1 MSNTNLIRDYF
12 DAFNANDSERMLA
25 CLAENVEHHPNEGA
39 PRHGIAAFRAFLAEM
54 DRAYRE
60 EARDLVLFEG
70 PAGRVAAEFVIHGS
84 YLETQEGLPEATG
97 QVYVLPVGSFFE
109 IRDGR
114 IARVTTYY
122 NLSDWL
128 RQVGG

>member
-1 MSNTNLIRDYF
+1 MSSTDLIQGYF
-12 DAFNANDSERMLA
+12 GAFNAGDIERMLA
-25 CLAENVEHHPNEGA
+25 CLAEDVVHHPNEGT
-39 PRHGIAAFRAFLAEM
+39 PRHGIDAFRAFLGEM

-60 EARDLVLFEG
+60 EARDLVLLDGPEG
-70 PAGRVAAEFVIHGS
+70 RAAAEFVIHGS

-97 QVYVLPVGSFFE
+97 QTYILSVGSFFE

-128 RQVGG
+128 RQVGA